1 MAKKSDKGFG
11 YGKPPLHTRF
21 KPGQSGNPRG
31 RPKGSL
37 NFTTDLK
44 TVLLA
49 PVALNDGGRSRRV
62 TTQKAAL
69 LRLREKALKG
79 DVRALDR
86 FLSLAMAMSVG
97 SAQETATSL
106 PPEDQ
111 AILEAYRRDVLANAD
126 ATTASQRD
134 EEDAT

>member
-1 MAKKSDKGFG
+1 MAKKSDKGSG
-11 YGKPPLHTRF
+11 YGKPPQHTRF

-97 SAQETATSL
+97 SAEETATSL

>member
-1 MAKKSDKGFG
+1 VAKKSDKGSG
-11 YGKPPLHTRF
+11 YGKPPQHTRF

-97 SAQETATSL
+97 SAEETATSL

>member
-1 MAKKSDKGFG
+1 MAKKSDKGSG
-11 YGKPPLHTRF
+11 YGKPPQHTRF

-49 PVALNDGGRSRRV
+49 PVAVNDGGRSRRV

-97 SAQETATSL
+97 SAEETATSL

-111 AILEAYRRDVLANAD
+111 AILEAYRRDVLADAD

>member
-1 MAKKSDKGFG
+1 MADKSDKGVG
-11 YGKPPLHTRF
+11 YARPPRHSRF

-37 NFTTDLK
+37 NFATDLK
-44 TVLLA
+44 NTLLA
-49 PVALNDGGRSRRV
+49 PVALNDGGKPRRV

-79 DVRALDR
+79 DVKALDR
-86 FLSLAMAMSVG
+86 LLSYAMALSGSSAEGAAKNRSVD
-97 SAQETATSL
+97 
-106 PPEDQ
+106 DQ
-111 AILEAYRRDVLANAD
+111 AILEAFRQQILAD
-126 ATTASQRD
+126 AVATAPTQRD

>member
-1 MAKKSDKGFG
+1 MAKKSDKGLG

-21 KPGQSGNPRG
+21 RPGQSGNPRG

-44 TVLLA
+44 NVLLA

-86 FLSLAMAMSVG
+86 FLSYAMAMSGG
-97 SAQETATSL
+97 SAEEPATSL

-111 AILEAYRRDVLANAD
+111 AILEAYRRDVLANAA
-126 ATTASQRD
+126 ATTASRRSG
-134 EEDAT
+134 EDGT

>member
-1 MAKKSDKGFG
+1 MAKKSDKGSG
-11 YGKPPLHTRF
+11 YGKPPQHTRF
-21 KPGQSGNPRG
+21 EPGQSGNPRG

-49 PVALNDGGRSRRV
+49 PVAVNDGGRSRRV

-97 SAQETATSL
+97 SAEETATSL

-111 AILEAYRRDVLANAD
+111 AILEAYRRDVLADAD

>member
-1 MAKKSDKGFG
+1 MTKRSHKSIG
-11 YGKPPLHTRF
+11 YGRPPLHSRF
-21 KPGQSGNPRG
+21 KPGQSGNRRG

-44 TVLLA
+44 NILLA
-49 PVALNDGGRSRRV
+49 PVALNDAGRPRRV

-79 DVRALDR
+79 DARALDR
-86 FLSLAMAMSVG
+86 FLSLAMAMTVG
-97 SAQETATSL
+97 SAEETATSL
-106 PPEDQ
+106 PPEDE

-134 EEDAT
+134 EEDGT

>member
-1 MAKKSDKGFG
+1 M
-11 YGKPPLHTRF
+11 
-21 KPGQSGNPRG
+21 
-31 RPKGSL
+31 
-37 NFTTDLK
+37 
-44 TVLLA
+44 A

>member
-1 MAKKSDKGFG
+1 MANKSDKGSG
-11 YGKPPLHTRF
+11 YGRPPLHTRF

-44 TVLLA
+44 NVLLA
-49 PVALNDGGRSRRV
+49 PVALNDAGRSRRV

-79 DVRALDR
+79 DVKALDR
-86 FLSLAMAMSVG
+86 LLSYAMAMSVG
-97 SAQETATSL
+97 SAEETATSV

-111 AILEAYRRDVLANAD
+111 AILEAYRQDVLANAD
-126 ATTASQRD
+126 ATTAPRRD
-134 EEDAT
+134 GEDGT